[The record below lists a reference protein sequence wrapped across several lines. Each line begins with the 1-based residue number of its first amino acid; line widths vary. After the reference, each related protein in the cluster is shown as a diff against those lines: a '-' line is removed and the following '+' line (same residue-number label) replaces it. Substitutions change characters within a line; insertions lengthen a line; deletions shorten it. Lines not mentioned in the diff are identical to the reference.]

1 MSICFIK
8 LSILIFYL
16 RLSPYR
22 IFQATVYILIIL
34 VISYTIVLVFQII
47 FRCHPIAKA
56 WDITI
61 TNGYCLSVRLVSN
74 INGVID
80 ATTDCIM
87 LFLPIPLIWRLR
99 VAKRQKFLIALILMT
114 SSL

>member
-8 LSILIFYL
+8 LSILTFYL
-16 RLSPYR
+16 RLSVYKMFR
-22 IFQATVYILIIL
+22 AVVYILIIL

-56 WDITI
+56 WDITL
-61 TNGYCLSVRLVSN
+61 TYGYCLSVRLVAN

-80 ATTDCIM
+80 VITDCTM

-99 VAKRQKFLIALILMT
+99 VPRKQKFLIVLILMT